1 MLNLLVLN
9 RGSLRLTLMIKV
21 ALVQAVAGINLHR
34 NSMIALEK
42 ALRLKNLTASSLST
56 HKIKQVQV

>member
-34 NSMIALEK
+34 NSMIA
-42 ALRLKNLTASSLST
+42 
-56 HKIKQVQV
+56 